1 MRTDPPAQP
10 EPTAED
16 LAEIERE
23 WPLIEAEMAL
33 LDAEIMCLSA
43 NGGPSP
49 LDWHRVR
56 RAEARVVRELLKL
69 HAAQRTNST
78 SGVAA

>member
-1 MRTDPPAQP
+1 VCTDPLAQR
-10 EPTAED
+10 EPTAGD

-43 NGGPSP
+43 NGGASP
-49 LDWHRVR
+49 MDWHRVR
-56 RAEARVVRELLKL
+56 RAEARVTRELVKL
-69 HAAQRTNST
+69 RSRPERLAVRAA
-78 SGVAA
+78 